1 MSNQEIISLTGTFVF
16 GVSGTLAASQRKL
29 DLFGITFI
37 AAVSAL
43 GGGTVRDMLI
53 GHYPLSWVQD
63 YRLLMLV
70 MVAVIITL
78 IVKSHLFKI
87 RKTIFVI
94 DSIGIGLFTILG
106 TEYCLDL
113 QLHPFISIIFGVL
126 SVTLGGLMRDVLCNE
141 IPMILREELNASAAA
156 VGAILY
162 IVFHVS
168 GWTGWIPSLL
178 AMGVI
183 IAIRILSNVYK
194 WTMPNFGLT
203 EQGKV

>member
-1 MSNQEIISLTGTFVF
+1 MNNQEIISLTGTFVF

-29 DLFGITFI
+29 DLFGVTFI

-53 GHYPLSWVQD
+53 GNYPLSWVKD
-63 YRLLMLV
+63 YRLLLLV
-70 MVAVIITL
+70 MVAVAVTL
-78 IVKSHLFKI
+78 VVKSHLFKI
-87 RKTIFVI
+87 KKTIFII

-106 TEYCLDL
+106 TQYCLDL
-113 QLHPFISIIFGVL
+113 QLHPFIAVVFGVL
-126 SVTLGGLMRDVLCNE
+126 SVTIGGLLRDVLCNE

-162 IVFHVS
+162 VVFHSVGWS
-168 GWTGWIPSLL
+168 GWVPSLL

-183 IAIRILSNVYK
+183 IAIRILSNIYK